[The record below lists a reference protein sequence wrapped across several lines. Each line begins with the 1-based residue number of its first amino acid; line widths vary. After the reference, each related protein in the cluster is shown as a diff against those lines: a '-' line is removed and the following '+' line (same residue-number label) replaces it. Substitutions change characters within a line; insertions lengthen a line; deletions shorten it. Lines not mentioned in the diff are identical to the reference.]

1 MAPEPPQAPTE
12 TPDGNEPDVTPL
24 LHPADGVPDLST
36 TAGEIKAAAEL
47 LAGGHG
53 PFAVDAERAS
63 GFRYSNRAYLIQ
75 IRRAGAGT
83 VLVDPVSHGGDSV
96 TVLRPVAKVLAD
108 DEWILH
114 AADQDL
120 PCLAEVGM
128 RPPALYDTELAGRL
142 AGFDRVN
149 LAAMAQ
155 RLLGLGLA
163 KGHGAADWSK
173 RPLPAAWLNYAALD
187 VEVLIALREAIADVL
202 AEQGKTDWAA
212 EEFDYLRTAGGQ
224 APPSTRRDRWR
235 RTSGIHRVRTQ
246 HGLAAVREL
255 WTVRDAIAQR
265 RDIAPGRIL
274 PDSAII
280 DAATADPKTLD
291 DLIALP
297 IFGGRRQ
304 RRSAGTWLAALE
316 AARENPGPAV
326 EAEPPNGPPSP
337 ARWAKRR
344 PEAAARLDA
353 ARTALRKLSAR
364 VSVPTENLAS
374 PDLVRRLCWDWEDVS
389 DTATAIDEFL
399 AAGQA
404 RGWQREL
411 VVPVLAAA
419 LEPTPEDTEDVSP
432 SAR

>member
-1 MAPEPPQAPTE
+1 MAPEPPQPLTE
-12 TPDGNEPDVTPL
+12 TPDSTEPDVTPL
-24 LHPADGVPDLST
+24 VHPADGVPDLSIS
-36 TAGEIKAAAEL
+36 AHEINAAAEL

-83 VLVDPVSHGGDSV
+83 VLIDPVSHGGDSLS
-96 TVLRPVAKVLAD
+96 VLRPVAEVLAD

-149 LAAMAQ
+149 LAAMVQ

-187 VEVLIALREAIADVL
+187 VEVLIALRGAVAAVL
-202 AEQGKTDWAA
+202 AEQGKTSWAA
-212 EEFDYLRTAGGQ
+212 EEFDYLRDGAGQ
-224 APPSTRRDRWR
+224 SPLLTRRDRWR
-235 RTSGIHRVRTQ
+235 RTSGIHKVRNQ
-246 HGLAAVREL
+246 RGLAAVREL
-255 WTVRDAIAQR
+255 WTVRDEIAQR

-280 DAATADPKTLD
+280 DAATADPKTID

-304 RRSAGTWLAALE
+304 RRSAATWLAALKT
-316 AARENPGPAV
+316 AREKPGPA
-326 EAEPPNGPPSP
+326 EDAEPPNGPPSP

-364 VSVPTENLAS
+364 VSMPTENLVS
-374 PDLVRRLCWDWEDVS
+374 PELVRRLCWDWSEAN
-389 DTATAIDEFL
+389 DTAIAVDEFL

-404 RGWQREL
+404 RRWQREL
-411 VVPVLAAA
+411 VVPVLTAA
-419 LEPTPEDTEDVSP
+419 LQPAPDEVSP
-432 SAR
+432 DAP

>member
-1 MAPEPPQAPTE
+1 M
-12 TPDGNEPDVTPL
+12 
-24 LHPADGVPDLST
+24 
-36 TAGEIKAAAEL
+36 
-47 LAGGHG
+47 
-53 PFAVDAERAS
+53 
-63 GFRYSNRAYLIQ
+63 
-75 IRRAGAGT
+75 
-83 VLVDPVSHGGDSV
+83 
-96 TVLRPVAKVLAD
+96 
-108 DEWILH
+108 
-114 AADQDL
+114 
-120 PCLAEVGM
+120 
-128 RPPALYDTELAGRL
+128 
-142 AGFDRVN
+142 
-149 LAAMAQ
+149 
-155 RLLGLGLA
+155 
-163 KGHGAADWSK
+163 
-173 RPLPAAWLNYAALD
+173 
-187 VEVLIALREAIADVL
+187 
-202 AEQGKTDWAA
+202 
-212 EEFDYLRTAGGQ
+212 
-224 APPSTRRDRWR
+224 
-235 RTSGIHRVRTQ
+235 
-246 HGLAAVREL
+246 
-255 WTVRDAIAQR
+255 
-265 RDIAPGRIL
+265 

-353 ARTALRKLSAR
+353 ARTALRKLSAQ

-374 PDLVRRLCWDWEDVS
+374 PDLVRRLCWDWEDAD
-389 DTATAIDEFL
+389 DTAVAIDEFL

-432 SAR
+432 GVR

>member
-1 MAPEPPQAPTE
+1 MAEATAENPEST
-12 TPDGNEPDVTPL
+12 EPDVTPL
-24 LHPADGVPDLST
+24 LHPVDGVPDLST
-36 TAGEIKAAAEL
+36 TAREIAAAAEL

-53 PFAVDAERAS
+53 AFAVDAERAS

-83 VLVDPVSHGGDSV
+83 VLIDPVSHGGDPL
-96 TVLRPVAKVLAD
+96 TVLRPVAEVLAE

-128 RPPALYDTELAGRL
+128 RPPALYDAELAGRL
-142 AGFDRVN
+142 VGFDRVN

-173 RPLPAAWLNYAALD
+173 RPLPPAWLNYAALD
-187 VEVLIALREAIADVL
+187 VEVLIELRDAIAALL

-212 EEFDYLRTAGGQ
+212 EEFDYLLTVGE
-224 APPSTRRDRWR
+224 APPPTRRDRWR
-235 RTSGIHRVRTQ
+235 RTSGIHRVRNQ
-246 HGLAAVREL
+246 PGLAAVREL
-255 WTVRDAIAQR
+255 WTARDEIAQR
-265 RDIAPGRIL
+265 RDIASGRIM

-280 DAATADPKTLD
+280 EAATADPKTID

-297 IFGGRRQ
+297 IYGGRRQ
-304 RRSAGTWLAALE
+304 RRNAATWFAALQS
-316 AARENPGPAV
+316 ARENPGPA
-326 EAEPPNGPPSP
+326 EETEPPNGPPAP
-337 ARWAKRR
+337 ARWLKRR

-353 ARTALRKLSAR
+353 ARTALRELSQR
-364 VSVPTENLAS
+364 FSVPTENLVS
-374 PDLVRRLCWDWEDVS
+374 PDLVRRLCWDWAGTD
-389 DTATAIDEFL
+389 DPATAIDEFL

-419 LEPTPEDTEDVSP
+419 LEPV
-432 SAR
+432 A

>member
-1 MAPEPPQAPTE
+1 MAPESPQPLTE
-12 TPDGNEPDVTPL
+12 TPDSTEPDVTPL
-24 LHPADGVPDLST
+24 VHPADGVPDLSIS
-36 TAGEIKAAAEL
+36 AHQIHAAAEL

-75 IRRAGAGT
+75 IRRDGAGT
-83 VLVDPVSHGGDSV
+83 VLIDPVSHGGDSLS
-96 TVLRPVAKVLAD
+96 VLRPVAEVLAD

-155 RLLGLGLA
+155 RLLGVGLA

-187 VEVLIALREAIADVL
+187 VEVLIALRGAVAAVL
-202 AEQGKTDWAA
+202 AEQGKTSWAA
-212 EEFDYLRTAGGQ
+212 EEFDYLRDGVGQ
-224 APPSTRRDRWR
+224 SPLLTRRDRWR
-235 RTSGIHRVRTQ
+235 RTSGIHKVRNQ
-246 HGLAAVREL
+246 RGLAAVREL
-255 WTVRDAIAQR
+255 WTVRDEIAQR

-280 DAATADPKTLD
+280 DAATADPKTID

-304 RRSAGTWLAALE
+304 RRSAATWLAALKT
-316 AARENPGPAV
+316 AREKPGPA
-326 EAEPPNGPPSP
+326 EDAEPPNGPPSP

-364 VSVPTENLAS
+364 VSMPTENLVS
-374 PDLVRRLCWDWEDVS
+374 PELVRRLCWDWSEAN
-389 DTATAIDEFL
+389 DTATAVDEFL

-404 RGWQREL
+404 RRWQREL
-411 VVPVLAAA
+411 VVPVLTAA
-419 LEPTPEDTEDVSP
+419 LQPAPDEVSP
-432 SAR
+432 DAP